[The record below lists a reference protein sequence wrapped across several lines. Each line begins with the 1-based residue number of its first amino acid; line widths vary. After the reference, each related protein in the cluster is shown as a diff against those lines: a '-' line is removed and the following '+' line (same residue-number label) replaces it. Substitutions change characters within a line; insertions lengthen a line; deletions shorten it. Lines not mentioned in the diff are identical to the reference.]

1 MLRISKSIEI
11 GSRLMVADGWRE
23 TGKDPQWVMVFWQD
37 DGSALKLD
45 SGDACTTEYIKNH

>member
-1 MLRISKSIEI
+1 
-11 GSRLMVADGWRE
+11 MVADGWRE
-23 TGKDPQWVMVFWQD
+23 IGKDPQWVMVFWQD